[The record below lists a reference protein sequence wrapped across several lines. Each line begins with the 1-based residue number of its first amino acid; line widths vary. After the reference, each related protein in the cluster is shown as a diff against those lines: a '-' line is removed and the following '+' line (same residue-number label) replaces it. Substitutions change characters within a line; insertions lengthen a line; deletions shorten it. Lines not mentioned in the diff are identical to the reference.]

1 MKNKIIIII
10 LCIIFIVG
18 LFAINGVLE
27 KQEKNTK
34 NENIKEDKM
43 SVLEVTSNE
52 FEEEILKSEKPV
64 LVDFYA
70 DWCGP
75 CKMLAPI
82 VEQVA
87 TENNDVKV
95 CRINV
100 DEAQDLA
107 VEYGIMSIPTLVV
120 IKNGKEANRAVG
132 VLGKDEILE
141 MLK

>member
-132 VLGKDEILE
+132 VLGKDEIME